1 MHAFKNPCNLTQK
14 IYTLISISFFK
25 KYCCYLH
32 YYNGTCYIFKSSGRA
47 TIINFLDYLETFEK
61 NLRHGLPPWINPK
74 TPYHNR
80 IYCCVYKIIC
90 LCVWRW
96 NCKKIGLMHE
106 WFSKEIISVVGWKS
120 GRVLKFSWW
129 EINNATSVLLLL

>member
-1 MHAFKNPCNLTQK
+1 MQFEAKN
-14 IYTLISISFFK
+14 IYPYFDIIFK

-32 YYNGTCYIFKSSGRA
+32 YYNGTWYFFKSSGRA

-61 NLRHGLPPWINPK
+61 NLGHGLIPPSIIPK
-74 TPYHNR
+74 TPYHDR

-106 WFSKEIISVVGWKS
+106 WFSKEIISVVVLVGWKS

>member
-1 MHAFKNPCNLTQK
+1 MIIKKNNFAAAASGWNKITGACIQK
-14 IYTLISISFFK
+14 SLQFEAKNIYTYFDIIFK

-47 TIINFLDYLETFEK
+47 SIINFLDYLVTFEK
-61 NLRHGLPPWINPK
+61 NLGHGLIPPSINPK

-90 LCVWRW
+90 LCV
-96 NCKKIGLMHE
+96 
-106 WFSKEIISVVGWKS
+106 
-120 GRVLKFSWW
+120 
-129 EINNATSVLLLL
+129 